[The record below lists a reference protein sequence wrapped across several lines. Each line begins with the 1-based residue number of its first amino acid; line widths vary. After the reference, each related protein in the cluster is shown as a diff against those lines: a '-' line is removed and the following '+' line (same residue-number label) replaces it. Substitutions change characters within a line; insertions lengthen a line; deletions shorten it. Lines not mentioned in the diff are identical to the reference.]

1 MLNTTCCFIGHRR
14 IDESEELKI
23 KLRKEIERV
32 IVEEGVGTFLFGSAS
47 RFDSLCHELV
57 NEIKG
62 KYPHI
67 RRVYV
72 RAEFPYINEQYEAYL
87 LESYDETYYPE
98 KIMGAGRASYVER
111 NREMIE
117 KSEIC
122 IFYYNKA
129 NAPTNRKS
137 GTGIAFDYAKKKDKR
152 IIVFPK

>member
-98 KIMGAGRASYVER
+98 KITGAGRASYVER